1 MDRSHISLSELSG
14 LINSALV
21 TPTLSNRWV
30 VAEVANINVNRTS
43 GHCYLELVEKSPVS
57 SQTLASIKATI
68 WSTKY
73 KMISSYFAIE
83 AGCDIAVGMKI
94 MFCCTISYHAVY
106 SLAINITDIDPTYT
120 IGEAQRQR
128 NLIIETL
135 KKDGIFD
142 MNKDFELP
150 IVIQNIAVISSAT
163 AAGYEDFLHQLNDT
177 PYRFNTTLFP
187 ALMQGKETQDS
198 VCEALSRIANSEA
211 DFDVVVIIRGGG
223 ATTDLQWFDSYE
235 ICSYIAQMPL
245 PVLTGIGHQKDLSVA
260 DMVANMSLKTPTAVA
275 SFIIESADGYYSEFL
290 NIYDGIVTN
299 ATKVLEAKATLINNI
314 SLRIVDQA
322 KDSLNR
328 QDALLQRLSNG
339 LEVVVNQSV
348 GSFFNRNSLLRER
361 LDNYSTNALQRQLTR
376 LDHMSALVASS
387 DPKNVLK
394 RGFAIVKVG
403 HRIVS
408 SADQVSVD
416 DTIEIQIKDKNI
428 TSKVIQIS

>member
-1 MDRSHISLSELSG
+1 MERSHISLSELSG
-14 LINSALV
+14 MINAALV
-21 TPTLSNRWV
+21 TPSLSNRWV
-30 VAEVANINVNRTS
+30 VAEIANINVNRTS

-57 SQTLASIKATI
+57 SQTMASIKATI

-83 AGCDIAVGMKI
+83 AGCEMAVGMKI

-135 KKDGIFD
+135 KRDGIFD
-142 MNKDFELP
+142 MNKGLELP

-163 AAGYEDFLHQLNDT
+163 AAGYEDFLHQLSDT

-187 ALMQGKETQDS
+187 ALMQGKETQES

-275 SFIIESADGYYSEFL
+275 SFIIESADVYYSEFL
-290 NIYDGIVTN
+290 KLYDGIVTG
-299 ATKVLEAKATLINNI
+299 ASKVLESKWTFVNTDRK
-314 SLRIVDQA
+314 S
-322 KDSLNR
+322 
-328 QDALLQRLSNG
+328 
-339 LEVVVNQSV
+339 VV
-348 GSFFNRNSLLRER
+348 
-361 LDNYSTNALQRQLTR
+361 
-376 LDHMSALVASS
+376 
-387 DPKNVLK
+387 
-394 RGFAIVKVG
+394 
-403 HRIVS
+403 
-408 SADQVSVD
+408 
-416 DTIEIQIKDKNI
+416 
-428 TSKVIQIS
+428 